1 MRLSPLRKMAAG
13 LFLTCLA
20 FAVSTLAETWIEEA
34 AATAAAP
41 AGTSAP
47 SAPAPPPSVSIGW
60 QLLAY
65 SILTAAEI
73 LVSITCLEFSYTQ
86 APPAL
91 KSWVMAV
98 YLCSVS
104 AGNLLTAIV
113 NAAWPADAT
122 DVQYY
127 AFFTLLMLAA
137 SLAFLPVC
145 CLYQEQSYLPRPTA
159 SPDTPGNSSPEAAE
173 SDRRAKEERERL
185 HL

>member
-1 MRLSPLRKMAAG
+1 MWP
-13 LFLTCLA
+13 
-20 FAVSTLAETWIEEA
+20 WA
-34 AATAAAP
+34 AAWLAP
-41 AGTSAP
+41 TVA
-47 SAPAPPPSVSIGW
+47 W

-65 SILTAAEI
+65 AILTAAEI

-122 DVQYY
+122 EVQYY
-127 AFFTLLMLAA
+127 SFFTLLMLAA

-173 SDRRAKEERERL
+173 SDRRSKEERERL

>member
-1 MRLSPLRKMAAG
+1 M
-13 LFLTCLA
+13 LA
-20 FAVSTLAETWIEEA
+20 TYAKQIYMEHR
-34 AATAAAP
+34 AP
-41 AGTSAP
+41 G
-47 SAPAPPPSVSIGW
+47 APPESD
-60 QLLAY
+60 
-65 SILTAAEI
+65 LTYG
-73 LVSITCLEFSYTQ
+73 LCTV
-86 APPAL
+86 AL
-91 KSWVMAV
+91 FA
-98 YLCSVS
+98 

-173 SDRRAKEERERL
+173 SDRRSKEERERL